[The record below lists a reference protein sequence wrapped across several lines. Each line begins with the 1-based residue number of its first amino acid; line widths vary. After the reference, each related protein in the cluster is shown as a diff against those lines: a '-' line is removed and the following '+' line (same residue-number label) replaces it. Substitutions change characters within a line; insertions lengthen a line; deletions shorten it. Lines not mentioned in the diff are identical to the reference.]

1 MIKRLD
7 CFLVSIVNGKVE
19 CLTRRQTVKECVLIV
34 MNDSDR
40 VESEQLKPLNKCSK
54 KEENM
59 EKAAEDTGLGRQLT
73 CTLVINLVALLQGAS
88 VSSSSV
94 VLHSLQEEVA
104 DLNSTDVPP
113 PSLVYESYLNF
124 GFELLVNAEEGSWVA
139 STWVLA
145 HLVFAP
151 LAGVLSDKIGRRRA
165 LMIDTVLFCIGF
177 TILATSHSIPCLI
190 LARFLLACPLVSQ
203 VNLAVFV
210 L

>member
-34 MNDSDR
+34 MNDSDT
-40 VESEQLKPLNKCSK
+40 VESEQLQPLKKCSK
-54 KEENM
+54 KEENT

-104 DLNSTDVPP
+104 DLNSTDVPA
-113 PSLVYESYLNF
+113 PSLVSYLNF
-124 GFELLVNAEEGSWVA
+124 GFELLVNAEEGS
-139 STWVLA
+139 
-145 HLVFAP
+145 
-151 LAGVLSDKIGRRRA
+151 
-165 LMIDTVLFCIGF
+165 
-177 TILATSHSIPCLI
+177 
-190 LARFLLACPLVSQ
+190 
-203 VNLAVFV
+203 
-210 L
+210 